1 MKVLRIWGLT
11 QKELWTTVVQ
21 SSFLLQEKYGPR
33 WSIVGAQKSMD
44 HGGPYFWRTGDERRA
59 DAGLNDSS
67 LSDDLVEIGE
77 RVRKRRIYLH
87 LSQEQLAEKA
97 KISVNT
103 VSRIECGQ
111 AAMSIDKFVRILRA
125 LRADANEMIG
135 PRILEEAGS
144 KSTESL
150 FIRFRHLEESDRE
163 IVIQVIKALLD
174 ALEHKP

>member
-1 MKVLRIWGLT
+1 M
-11 QKELWTTVVQ
+11 
-21 SSFLLQEKYGPR
+21 
-33 WSIVGAQKSMD
+33 
-44 HGGPYFWRTGDERRA
+44 
-59 DAGLNDSS
+59 NDSS

-125 LRADANEMIG
+125 LKADANEMIG

>member
-1 MKVLRIWGLT
+1 MGIENLGSRI
-11 QKELWTTVVQ
+11 
-21 SSFLLQEKYGPR
+21 R
-33 WSIVGAQKSMD
+33 A
-44 HGGPYFWRTGDERRA
+44 ERLAR
-59 DAGLNDSS
+59 G
-67 LSDDLVEIGE
+67 IT
-77 RVRKRRIYLH
+77 
-87 LSQEQLAEKA
+87 QEQLAEKA

-125 LRADANEMIG
+125 LKADANEMIG

-150 FIRFRHLEESDRE
+150 FIRFRHLEEADRE

-174 ALEHKP
+174 ALEHRS

>member
-1 MKVLRIWGLT
+1 MRDYT
-11 QKELWTTVVQ
+11 PSDEL
-21 SSFLLQEKYGPR
+21 L
-33 WSIVGAQKSMD
+33 
-44 HGGPYFWRTGDERRA
+44 
-59 DAGLNDSS
+59 
-67 LSDDLVEIGE
+67 EIGE
-77 RVRKRRIYLH
+77 RVRKRRLFLH

-111 AAMSIDKFVRILRA
+111 AAMSIDKFVRIPRVLK
-125 LRADANEMIG
+125 ADANEMIG

-150 FIRFRHLEESDRE
+150 FIRFRHLEDSDRE

-174 ALEHKP
+174 ALEHRS